1 MKLVKY
7 FSLIIAAA
15 FCFSAC
21 ETDLEKIQML
31 PDTEVVAP
39 VLHSVDNTEINITS
53 DNGTTKLVLEWDKAY
68 FGEGII
74 FSYYLYFTYGDT
86 ELFVNS
92 TSNKKEV
99 EDEITEEKSIVD
111 VTSMELTYSQIKQL
125 MTNTVDQGGFGIAE
139 NTPSEIKA
147 HLVARVGETGKEY
160 STEAI
165 TFTVTVV
172 K

>member
-31 PDTEVVAP
+31 PDAEVVGP

-53 DNGTTKLVLEWDKAY
+53 DNGATKLVLEWDKAD

-74 FSYYLYFTYGDT
+74 FSYNLYFTYGDT

-92 TSNKKEV
+92 TSNKKE
-99 EDEITEEKSIVD
+99 EEKSIVD

-125 MTNTVDQGGFGIAE
+125 MTSTVDQGGFGIAE
-139 NTPSEIKA
+139 NTPAEIKA
-147 HLVARVGETGKEY
+147 HLVARVGETGKGY
-160 STEAI
+160 STETI

>member
-53 DNGTTKLVLEWDKAY
+53 DNGATKLVLEWDKAD

-74 FSYYLYFTYGDT
+74 FSYNLYFTYGDT
-86 ELFVNS
+86 EIFVNS
-92 TSNKKEV
+92 TSNKKE
-99 EDEITEEKSIVD
+99 EKKSIVD

>member
-1 MKLVKY
+1 M
-7 FSLIIAAA
+7 
-15 FCFSAC
+15 
-21 ETDLEKIQML
+21 
-31 PDTEVVAP
+31 
-39 VLHSVDNTEINITS
+39 
-53 DNGTTKLVLEWDKAY
+53 
-68 FGEGII
+68 
-74 FSYYLYFTYGDT
+74 
-86 ELFVNS
+86 
-92 TSNKKEV
+92 
-99 EDEITEEKSIVD
+99 DEITKDKLIVD

-139 NTPSEIKA
+139 NTPAEIKA

>member
-31 PDTEVVAP
+31 PDTEVVGP

-53 DNGTTKLVLEWDKAY
+53 DNGATKLVLEWDKAY

-74 FSYYLYFTYGDT
+74 FSYKL
-86 ELFVNS
+86 
-92 TSNKKEV
+92 
-99 EDEITEEKSIVD
+99 
-111 VTSMELTYSQIKQL
+111 
-125 MTNTVDQGGFGIAE
+125 
-139 NTPSEIKA
+139 
-147 HLVARVGETGKEY
+147 
-160 STEAI
+160 
-165 TFTVTVV
+165 
-172 K
+172 

>member
-21 ETDLEKIQML
+21 ETDLEKIQTL
-31 PDTEVVAP
+31 PDTEVVGP

-53 DNGTTKLVLEWDKAY
+53 DNGATKLVLEWDKAD

-74 FSYYLYFTYGDT
+74 FSYNLYFTYGDI

-92 TSNKKEV
+92 T
-99 EDEITEEKSIVD
+99 
-111 VTSMELTYSQIKQL
+111 
-125 MTNTVDQGGFGIAE
+125 
-139 NTPSEIKA
+139 
-147 HLVARVGETGKEY
+147 
-160 STEAI
+160 
-165 TFTVTVV
+165 
-172 K
+172 